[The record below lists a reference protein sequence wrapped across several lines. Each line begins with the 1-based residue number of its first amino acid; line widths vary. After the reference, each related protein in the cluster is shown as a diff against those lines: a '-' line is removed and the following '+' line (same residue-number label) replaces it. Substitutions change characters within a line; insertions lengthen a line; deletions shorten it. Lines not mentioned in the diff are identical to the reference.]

1 MITFDSQKMS
11 GDETRGKKTQ
21 LIWGE
26 EDWNVQARHA
36 AGVNGEE
43 HQERQGSV

>member
-11 GDETRGKKTQ
+11 EDEKRKKTQ

-26 EDWNVQARHA
+26 EDWNVWARHA

-43 HQERQGSV
+43 LQERQGPV

>member
-1 MITFDSQKMS
+1 MRR
-11 GDETRGKKTQ
+11 GGKKTQ

-26 EDWNVQARHA
+26 EDWNVRARHA

-43 HQERQGSV
+43 HQERQGSG